1 MNDEPTETVDDPVKD
16 IEELREEV
24 GALNERLLRVRAD
37 TDNYRKRLER
47 TTDDLVRQAKRD
59 LYLELLSLADDL
71 ERALRAPREENS
83 DDALVAGVKLTLSR
97 LQDVLASHGV
107 RAIDSQGLFDPN
119 MHEAVGTVP
128 STEAPDGHI
137 VSEVSRGYLW
147 GNVVLR
153 AARVQVA
160 VEPKG

>member
-1 MNDEPTETVDDPVKD
+1 VNDEPTETVDDPVKD

-107 RAIDSQGLFDPN
+107 RAIDSHGLFDPN